1 VLSGAANTGSI
12 WKGERMRFYTT
23 LKLGPNRSITPE
35 GFTLF
40 TDVSI
45 ARTGEQIYG
54 PGETQ
59 IEPGPDG
66 LVHIFRTP
74 EEVFKVDALA
84 SCNGKALVI
93 DHPDEDVRPHNWKY
107 LANGVMFDAHR
118 GSGEQKDEVVANVL
132 VTTNEAIA
140 EIDSGKREVSLG
152 YDADYFQTGEG
163 RGEQRNI
170 IVNHVAL
177 VEAGRCGG
185 RCAIRDH
192 KPKGACNMK
201 KSFKDRLLE
210 AFKSKDEDAI
220 KKIAEEIPEEAGSG
234 ANQAT
239 HIHVHT
245 ADKAKDE
252 EEDPSEKRFKKI
264 ENAIEK
270 LCKDKT
276 KDEESEEEKEKK
288 KKAEDKA
295 RDEEEEKER
304 KKAEDAESEEMAEEV
319 DDEEKEEAKKAKD
332 SAFLSKAFEDVKM
345 KAEIIAPG
353 VKLPT
358 FDSAAKP
365 NKTFRDCI
373 CGLRRRSLQ
382 LGTADSA
389 TAALIDQV
397 RGKATDSAIFLK
409 MPCKDVRTVFNSV
422 AALKKAQNNSSITR
436 DGGSVS
442 NSRDQEEPTPMQK
455 FKAASDKRWGIGGTK

>member
-1 VLSGAANTGSI
+1 
-12 WKGERMRFYTT
+12 MRFYTT
-23 LKLGPNRSITPE
+23 LKLGPNRSVTPD

-66 LVHIFRTP
+66 LVHIDRKP
-74 EEVFKVDALA
+74 EEVFRPETLA

-93 DHPDEDVRPHNWKY
+93 NHPDEDVRPHNWKI

-118 GSGEQKDEVVANVL
+118 GSGEQKDEIVANIL
-132 VTTNEAIA
+132 VTTNDAVI

-177 VEAGRCGG
+177 VEAGRCGS

-192 KPKGACNMK
+192 KHKGACHMS
-201 KSFKDRLLE
+201 KSLRQRILD
-210 AFKSKDEDAI
+210 AINGKDESGL
-220 KKIAEEIPEEAGSG
+220 KKLAEEIPEEPS
-234 ANQAT
+234 NAT

-245 ADKAKDE
+245 VDKAKDD
-252 EEDPSEKRFKKI
+252 EEDPTEKRFKKI
-264 ENAIEK
+264 EDAVEK
-270 LCKDKT
+270 ICSKIDKAR
-276 KDEESEEEKEKK
+276 DAESEEEKTAREKK
-288 KKAEDKA
+288 EKEAKDKA

-332 SAFLSKAFEDVKM
+332 SAFLSKAFEEVKM
-345 KAEIIAPG
+345 KAEIISPG

-373 CGLRRRSLQ
+373 CGLRRKTLQ
-382 LGTADSA
+382 LGTTDAA

-397 RGKATDSAIFLK
+397 RGRATDGAIFLK

-422 AALKKAQNNSSITR
+422 AALKKAENNGAVTR
-436 DGGSVS
+436 DGGSGA
-442 NSRDQEEPTPMQK
+442 SRSQDQQEISPIQK